1 MIASPDQTPKC
12 PQPQLLGNPNSNKMP
27 QNELREQN
35 PTDTQSRRN
44 AALWT
49 TSQPGTGLTEASVQ
63 MLKASPEVTGYKKIK
78 RLLFILAFFK
88 LVKA

>member
-44 AALWT
+44 AAFMDNKSTWYWSDRGVGANVESFT
-49 TSQPGTGLTEASVQ
+49 
-63 MLKASPEVTGYKKIK
+63 
-78 RLLFILAFFK
+78 
-88 LVKA
+88 